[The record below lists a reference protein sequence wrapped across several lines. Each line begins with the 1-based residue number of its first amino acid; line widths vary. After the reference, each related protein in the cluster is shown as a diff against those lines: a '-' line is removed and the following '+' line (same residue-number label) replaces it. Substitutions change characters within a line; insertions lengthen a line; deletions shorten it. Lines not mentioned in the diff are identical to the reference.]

1 MSVIHC
7 RNCGQELSEG
17 ARFCSN
23 CGTKV
28 EETPSSP
35 RQERPQPQTKLDVE
49 AERISSERASRLYE
63 ADQERKKNRQ
73 TYNIDDFSWDLNGYP
88 SQGSHRTEEVDFHWD
103 NQRPERKP
111 EQEEDVI
118 DFSRPVEQEEV
129 IDFRPEPEDKP
140 AEAEAAFTE
149 GPESDHLGEE
159 LAAEEDGFDADHA
172 RHSEEKIDKF
182 FTYSTKNAAFQD
194 LLDKEYSKLAD
205 DDNVRERQE
214 TRRIA
219 EAHQSS
225 IQQDLDKLMGL
236 VDSAKKADESAP
248 ADPAGSAERLPAEGI
263 SAEEAKVPEAE
274 GTQTAPAKAR
284 PAETEEPAAE
294 PEAEVTAGQEAAE
307 TQAAPAED
315 RPAETEEPDAE
326 PEAEVTAGQEAAE
339 TQAAPEARPAE
350 TEELPAAVSAG
361 SPAKREETPVK
372 PAQAPERE
380 QAETP
385 VSRGGVTSKPHE
397 PEARR
402 KDFNDIFSDDN
413 KPEPPKRKH
422 PVLTVIGI
430 IVLLIIL
437 FEVVVICVKQFA
449 PNSAFGLQ
457 IQAFYDKIFDLISGI
472 TG

>member
-35 RQERPQPQTKLDVE
+35 RQERPQPQPQTKLDVE

-88 SQGSHRTEEVDFHWD
+88 SQGSYRTEEVDFHWD

-111 EQEEDVI
+111 EPEEDVI
-118 DFSRPVEQEEV
+118 DFSRPVEQEDV

-248 ADPAGSAERLPAEGI
+248 AAPAGSAERLPAEGI
-263 SAEEAKVPEAE
+263 SAEEAEV
-274 GTQTAPAKAR
+274 
-284 PAETEEPAAE
+284 

-307 TQAAPAED
+307 TQAAPTEA

-326 PEAEVTAGQEAAE
+326 PEAEMTAGPEAAE

-449 PNSAFGLQ
+449 PNSAFGLK

>member
-28 EETPSSP
+28 EEMPES
-35 RQERPQPQTKLDVE
+35 RGQERPQPQTKLDVE

-73 TYNIDDFSWDLNGYP
+73 AYNIDDFSWDLNGYP
-88 SQGSHRTEEVDFHWD
+88 SQGSHRTEEVNFHWN
-103 NQRPERKP
+103 NQRPEKKP
-111 EQEEDVI
+111 EPEDDVI
-118 DFSRPVEQEEV
+118 DFSRPAQPEEVMDFRTEQEEQ
-129 IDFRPEPEDKP
+129 PAE
-140 AEAEAAFTE
+140 AEAEAAF
-149 GPESDHLGEE
+149 GGAPETDHLGEE

-172 RHSEEKIDKF
+172 KYSEEKIDKF

-214 TRRIA
+214 SRRIA

-225 IQQDLDKLMGL
+225 IQADLDKLMGL
-236 VDSAKKADESAP
+236 VDSAKNADAP
-248 ADPAGSAERLPAEGI
+248 A
-263 SAEEAKVPEAE
+263 
-274 GTQTAPAKAR
+274 
-284 PAETEEPAAE
+284 EEPAAPE
-294 PEAEVTAGQEAAE
+294 TEETKAPASEAKPEGIEDPAVMPEAAEAAE
-307 TQAAPAED
+307 TAPKHFPETAEDAPEAVSAGPEDYGEAEEAPAAAVSPEGTPTEDSQKGSAQENAAGAAAAPAE
-315 RPAETEEPDAE
+315 
-326 PEAEVTAGQEAAE
+326 EAA
-339 TQAAPEARPAE
+339 AAA
-350 TEELPAAVSAG
+350 PAAVRETV
-361 SPAKREETPVK
+361 PEKPVQAKE
-372 PAQAPERE
+372 
-380 QAETP
+380 P

-402 KDFNDIFSDDN
+402 KDFNDIFSEEN
-413 KPEPPKRKH
+413 KPETPKQKH

>member
-263 SAEEAKVPEAE
+263 SAEEAVSGAS
-274 GTQTAPAKAR
+274 AP
-284 PAETEEPAAE
+284 
-294 PEAEVTAGQEAAE
+294 
-307 TQAAPAED
+307 D
-315 RPAETEEPDAE
+315 
-326 PEAEVTAGQEAAE
+326 
-339 TQAAPEARPAE
+339 
-350 TEELPAAVSAG
+350 
-361 SPAKREETPVK
+361 
-372 PAQAPERE
+372 
-380 QAETP
+380 
-385 VSRGGVTSKPHE
+385 SR
-397 PEARR
+397 
-402 KDFNDIFSDDN
+402 
-413 KPEPPKRKH
+413 
-422 PVLTVIGI
+422 
-430 IVLLIIL
+430 
-437 FEVVVICVKQFA
+437 
-449 PNSAFGLQ
+449 
-457 IQAFYDKIFDLISGI
+457 
-472 TG
+472 

>member
-111 EQEEDVI
+111 EPEEDVI

-140 AEAEAAFTE
+140 AEAEAPFTE

-248 ADPAGSAERLPAEGI
+248 AAPAGSAERLPAEGI
-263 SAEEAKVPEAE
+263 SAEEAEVPEAE
-274 GTQTAPAKAR
+274 GTQTAPA
-284 PAETEEPAAE
+284 ETEEPA
-294 PEAEVTAGQEAAE
+294 
-307 TQAAPAED
+307 
-315 RPAETEEPDAE
+315 AE

-350 TEELPAAVSAG
+350 TEEL
-361 SPAKREETPVK
+361 PAKREETPVK

>member
-111 EQEEDVI
+111 EPEEDVI

-248 ADPAGSAERLPAEGI
+248 ADPAGSAEGI
-263 SAEEAKVPEAE
+263 SAEEAEVPEAE
-274 GTQTAPAKAR
+274 RTQTAPAEAR
-284 PAETEEPAAE
+284 PAETEEPVAE
-294 PEAEVTAGQEAAE
+294 PEAEVRAGQEAA
-307 TQAAPAED
+307 
-315 RPAETEEPDAE
+315 
-326 PEAEVTAGQEAAE
+326 
-339 TQAAPEARPAE
+339 
-350 TEELPAAVSAG
+350 
-361 SPAKREETPVK
+361 
-372 PAQAPERE
+372 
-380 QAETP
+380 
-385 VSRGGVTSKPHE
+385 
-397 PEARR
+397 
-402 KDFNDIFSDDN
+402 
-413 KPEPPKRKH
+413 
-422 PVLTVIGI
+422 
-430 IVLLIIL
+430 
-437 FEVVVICVKQFA
+437 
-449 PNSAFGLQ
+449 
-457 IQAFYDKIFDLISGI
+457 
-472 TG
+472 

>member
-111 EQEEDVI
+111 EPEEDVI

-248 ADPAGSAERLPAEGI
+248 ADPAGSAEGI
-263 SAEEAKVPEAE
+263 SAEEAEVPEAE
-274 GTQTAPAKAR
+274 RTQTAPAEAR
-284 PAETEEPAAE
+284 PAETEEP
-294 PEAEVTAGQEAAE
+294 V
-307 TQAAPAED
+307 
-315 RPAETEEPDAE
+315 AE

-350 TEELPAAVSAG
+350 TEELPAAVSAE
-361 SPAKREETPVK
+361 SPAKREETPVQ

>member
-111 EQEEDVI
+111 EPEEDVI

-248 ADPAGSAERLPAEGI
+248 AAPAGSAERLPAEGI

-284 PAETEEPAAE
+284 PAETEEP
-294 PEAEVTAGQEAAE
+294 
-307 TQAAPAED
+307 
-315 RPAETEEPDAE
+315 DAE
-326 PEAEVTAGQEAAE
+326 PKAEVTAGQEAAE

>member
-111 EQEEDVI
+111 EPEEDVI

-248 ADPAGSAERLPAEGI
+248 ADPAGSAEGI
-263 SAEEAKVPEAE
+263 SAEEAEVPEAE
-274 GTQTAPAKAR
+274 RTQTAPAEAR
-284 PAETEEPAAE
+284 PAETEEPVAE
-294 PEAEVTAGQEAAE
+294 PEAEV
-307 TQAAPAED
+307 
-315 RPAETEEPDAE
+315 R
-326 PEAEVTAGQEAAE
+326 AGQEAAE

-350 TEELPAAVSAG
+350 TEELPAAVSAE
-361 SPAKREETPVK
+361 SPAKREETPVQ